1 MAGTTAASS
10 LTELAWDQ
18 LPIAAILVDPKRRVL
33 SANQSACSLLRST
46 AEAMLGKDL
55 TELIK
60 TEDPTWCS
68 TDPVDRLGSPS
79 IGRKL
84 KAKVNGSR
92 RHLSVGVYPLADE
105 EQEAGMLVT
114 VRDAGASGTDPK
126 EEKDHLT
133 SLGELSACVAHEIRN
148 PLTGIRT
155 TVQFVGSKMEADDPR
170 REDLGEVISEIDRI
184 EQIIED
190 LLLFARPVEGT
201 REKADLNKLLDRILD
216 SVGPQC
222 EAAEVEIKRNLSPEL
237 PPFVFSTDNMQQV
250 IHNLVRN
257 ALEAMPEGGK
267 LKVTT
272 TLRRFRSGRA
282 PVAEIFLS
290 DTGHGI
296 PEDLLRSIF
305 KPFFTTRH
313 NGTGLGL
320 AITTSIVRSHG
331 GRIYARNRAQGG
343 ATFRLV
349 LPVEP
354 EAKPAS

>member
-1 MAGTTAASS
+1 MRYSASRVPRPFG
-10 LTELAWDQ
+10 LK
-18 LPIAAILVDPKRRVL
+18 KRCKTCVKPPR
-33 SANQSACSLLRST
+33 LRSIRST
-46 AEAMLGKDL
+46 EFSKFGLHNRYAEAMLGKDL

-257 ALEAMPEGGK
+257 DDMPGSLGFKNAAHGVDGDNALH
-267 LKVTT
+267 TQ
-272 TLRRFRSGRA
+272 F
-282 PVAEIFLS
+282 
-290 DTGHGI
+290 
-296 PEDLLRSIF
+296 
-305 KPFFTTRH
+305 
-313 NGTGLGL
+313 
-320 AITTSIVRSHG
+320 
-331 GRIYARNRAQGG
+331 AQGPDIG
-343 ATFRLV
+343 LV
-349 LPVEP
+349 VNPVGSDVVGYAMTGE
-354 EAKPAS
+354 EIERASGVTPL